1 MIATIVLIMLFS
13 PPQNVHIQIDKYFR
27 HGNACFK
34 GLDCTAYTKQHMTQI
49 DFTRNSQE
57 RFAGTRVNDQ
67 EATQTKHMHILS
79 RRNFCRPPAASHD
92 RVREGPTK
100 LFQEKS
106 AWGHDHKTPH
116 RRDERFIKIRVK
128 DLDPPCPHRFLQS
141 FFGVLSRVWSSVDL

>member
-1 MIATIVLIMLFS
+1 MLFS
-13 PPQNVHIQIDKYFR
+13 LPQNVHIQIDKYFR

-116 RRDERFIKIRVK
+116 ACFKGLDCTAYTKQHMTQIDFTRNSPIKNK
-128 DLDPPCPHRFLQS
+128 
-141 FFGVLSRVWSSVDL
+141 GAAAGN